1 MDQLLRELAFRSG
14 IGNACKWRK
23 IVGSETFEFFNTK
36 NVGQKGWLYHMN
48 ILNYI
53 LKKSYTKWFSKIN
66 FNNEKEILLKNSIL
80 SDLDIVNHVNNQIPR
95 MVLGYG

>member
-1 MDQLLRELAFRSG
+1 MHVNGEKKVLKLL
-14 IGNACKWRK
+14 
-23 IVGSETFEFFNTK
+23 GSFNTK
-36 NVGQKGWLYHMN
+36 NVGQKGWLYRMN